1 MNSWTADM
9 FYESMICCVCT
20 CMSITANDFSPIL
33 SSTTQP
39 DSICLSP
46 HISLYI
52 FVHAKTVAVELSQ
65 HAHVHMY
72 IVWYWFWDIYSIH
85 VSECMYTLYV
95 YVDTCI
101 HTYEDERRY
110 AKNPEYVNLECA
122 TVYVNPH
129 GGCMKPATETCADG
143 VLLVCTGTL
152 ISPSTPW
159 LRFRPAF
166 LTLSPNLSMYSCPQ
180 AMLMICCAA
189 SREHLWSGACA
200 WCGMFFRSMICKQSM
215 NMYIFQIQMGQKEFL
230 KISGT
235 YRPIVNFG
243 CVTTYF
249 HMHAY
254 TSMRERLLF
263 HT

>member
-200 WCGMFFRSMICKQSM
+200 WCGMYRRLYAWSIHVCMIHFNNIRIQTYVYLQ
-215 NMYIFQIQMGQKEFL
+215 MYLYIEDA
-230 KISGT
+230 S
-235 YRPIVNFG
+235 
-243 CVTTYF
+243 
-249 HMHAY
+249 AY
-254 TSMRERLLF
+254 TSTYGVHMTAYRLKCIWFL
-263 HT
+263 